1 MMKQE
6 VIRQYDEAGS
16 PEDQREKIEQMLYI
30 VDALKTALPYL
41 FIGQIISS
49 IFTLL
54 ISGSLLYGVNNE
66 KGAFMLPWLICHFMS
81 LVVSYTDFSSKVP
94 NSMIRLFSL

>member
-1 MMKQE
+1 MDLLKDE
-6 VIRQYDEAGS
+6 VIRQYEEAGS
-16 PEDQREKIEQMLYI
+16 PEEQQAQVDQMIYV
-30 VDALKTALPYL
+30 VDTIKLALPYI

-54 ISGSLLYGVNNE
+54 ISGSLLYGVNNN

-81 LVVSYTDFSSKVP
+81 LVVSLTKS
-94 NSMIRLFSL
+94 